1 MWITMDYWDLFSK
14 CQLVRFSSPSRK
26 KQPCPPRSPTPAPKR
41 RNSLPDEVHGGFW
54 KYQRRVAVAYVTLG
68 IQGIQ
73 GIQGLG

>member
-1 MWITMDYWDLFSK
+1 MWITGISSRNVN
-14 CQLVRFSSPSRK
+14 QRFYSHSRK
-26 KQPCPPRSPTPAPKR
+26 NPCPPRSPTPAPKR

-73 GIQGLG
+73 GLG